1 MADTQTLDQD
11 VIDETQPIT
20 FSPREW
26 FYFKEE
32 LVKQFVDED
41 LDTSKA
47 IRRARYLNKLEQSFK
62 QLEEGKVVSF
72 TEAEW
77 EAFAN
82 GQNLH

>member
-1 MADTQTLDQD
+1 MAEVQTFNQD

-20 FSPREW
+20 FTPREW

-41 LDTSKA
+41 LDALKA
-47 IRRARYLNKLEQSFK
+47 IRRARYLTKLDQSFK
-62 QLEEGKVVSF
+62 QLEEGKVV
-72 TEAEW
+72 TLTDAEL